1 MPSISART
9 RRVFQEH
16 LVGFVLRE
24 IRGFF
29 GDAGLIEV
37 DVPADQLPGGERRAL
52 VARFYAGVN
61 WASPEDTERVLRA
74 YQYVINETGAE
85 YRDGLIRQLRS
96 DGIDVGD
103 DGTIRTTGSALDVG
117 TLHSLGDREALAR
130 YEQRMQQSIES
141 DPELAIG
148 SAKELLEAVC
158 KMILAEAGIEPS
170 STWSAFELFKEAAR
184 HLDLSVSD
192 VPDDRAGADEIRRV
206 IRGLAS
212 VVTATAELR
221 NRYGTGHGRPSR
233 PSGLRPRH
241 ARLVV
246 GSAIT
251 LVNFLISTWE
261 ERGVSA

>member
-16 LVGFVLRE
+16 LVGFILRD

-37 DVPADQLPGGERRAL
+37 DVPGDQLPGGERRAL

-85 YRDGLIRQLRS
+85 YRDGPIQQLRS

-117 TLHSLGDREALAR
+117 TPGRSGGARSLRAADA
-130 YEQRMQQSIES
+130 
-141 DPELAIG
+141 
-148 SAKELLEAVC
+148 
-158 KMILAEAGIEPS
+158 AEH
-170 STWSAFELFKEAAR
+170 R
-184 HLDLSVSD
+184 
-192 VPDDRAGADEIRRV
+192 
-206 IRGLAS
+206 
-212 VVTATAELR
+212 
-221 NRYGTGHGRPSR
+221 
-233 PSGLRPRH
+233 
-241 ARLVV
+241 V
-246 GSAIT
+246 GS
-251 LVNFLISTWE
+251 
-261 ERGVSA
+261 